1 MSIKQWIRDWLN
13 SVDDSAIRARRTID
27 TAEPTVDSTSISI
40 NNAINGKV
48 LTLRTYQP
56 NRKNVPQVHSDWVTE
71 YYVIKEGESLTEALT
86 MLLVMRGI
94 DK

>member
-1 MSIKQWIRDWLN
+1 MSIKRWIRNWLH
-13 SVDDSAIRARRTID
+13 SDEAKLSRVE

-56 NRKNVPQVHSDWVTE
+56 TNASRHNPHSSWITE

-86 MLLVMRGI
+86 MLLVMRGV

>member
-1 MSIKQWIRDWLN
+1 MSIKQWIRNWLN
-13 SVDDSAIRARRTID
+13 SDKEKLSRVE

-56 NRKNVPQVHSDWVTE
+56 SKNNLRSDWVTE
-71 YYVIKEGESLTEALT
+71 HYVIKEGESLTEALT
-86 MLLVMRGI
+86 MLLIMRGI

>member
-1 MSIKQWIRDWLN
+1 MSIKSWIRNWLH
-13 SVDDSAIRARRTID
+13 SDDGLKPSRVIESDNHTSDQTGI
-27 TAEPTVDSTSISI
+27 SIS
-40 NNAINGKV
+40 NAINGKV

-56 NRKNVPQVHSDWVTE
+56 TNASRHNPHSSWITE

-86 MLLVMRGI
+86 MLLVMRGV

>member
-1 MSIKQWIRDWLN
+1 MNIKRWIRNWLH
-13 SVDDSAIRARRTID
+13 SDEVKVSRAD
-27 TAEPTVDSTSISI
+27 VAEPTVNDTSISI

-56 NRKNVPQVHSDWVTE
+56 SKSHSRSDWVTE

-86 MLLVMRGI
+86 MLLIMRGI